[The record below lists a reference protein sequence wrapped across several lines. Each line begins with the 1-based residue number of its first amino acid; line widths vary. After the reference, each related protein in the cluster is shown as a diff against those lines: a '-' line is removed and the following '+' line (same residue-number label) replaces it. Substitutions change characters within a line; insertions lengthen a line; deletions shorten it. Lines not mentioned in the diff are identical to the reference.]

1 MLFFYYSPLTIQYFL
16 TIYDINV
23 YAFNSYVLYAGKQ
36 ALKEKFPNDSKQGDD
51 FPREKFIPFLLTFFL
66 RHFYGEK
73 KRGKLFQHSNG
84 PYVFWLNNKVVSS

>member
-23 YAFNSYVLYAGKQ
+23 YVFNSYVLYAGKQ

-51 FPREKFIPFLLTFFL
+51 FPREKFIPFFLTFFL

-73 KRGKLFQHSNG
+73 KEENFSNIQMG
-84 PYVFWLNNKVVSS
+84 PMYFG